1 MRRNIFSSQYSGSI
15 ARAFFTIAYAL
26 ALAILSA
33 APARAQS
40 FQGGVRGTVKDTQGV
55 IPGVTVELINV
66 ATSQTRETLTN
77 ETGQFSFP
85 AVDPTRYT
93 LRVQV
98 QGFKPYENANVVIG
112 TQQFVTLDVSL
123 EVGSIEENITVTGQ
137 SPLIETTNASQGGML
152 DASDFKE
159 LPSEGR
165 SVFTMAALTPT
176 VVASGNAHYNRM
188 QDQSGN
194 SQLSMG
200 GGAVRSN
207 NFLVDGFPTTDMQNR
222 SSVNPSMEALQDARV
237 QVHTYDAEMG
247 RTGGGVMNMA
257 ARAGSNK
264 FEATGYTIFRPESL
278 QAQLLVPKLNHE
290 TFRPEYWRNA
300 GGGIGGPIFKN
311 RTFFWFA
318 GERYT
323 DLQPQASTFSVP
335 SMADRM
341 GDFSALTRNGKP
353 FYLKDPLSPLP
364 CSSTTGGPG
373 CFPGNV
379 IPSNR
384 LNYTGAK
391 LASYMPVPDRDVDD
405 GSINF
410 GRTDLLPSHAYQWTL
425 KVNHNFTNN
434 VATSVFYLR
443 QVTEE
448 NSANYNP
455 VYKFVGSQFLLDRAD
470 HTFVVNN
477 TWVMNSSTVL
487 TLRGGWNQF
496 LDNNVL
502 PVPFDATTLWPNN
515 PAFTSQFRDSN
526 RFPTTTLTGYRGTG
540 WTNRSDNTYYQY
552 GFNGALSKL
561 TGSHSLKGGGDY
573 RILGVQSSSFGAS
586 TGSYSFDGRFTG
598 NAFADMLLGY
608 PSSGNIPISAD
619 LDGSI
624 RYAAGFFQDDW
635 RVSPRLTLNYGVR
648 VEHETNLQER
658 NNRIT
663 TDFAMTTLSPL
674 NSLVNIIDPLTGQRR
689 DIYGGL
695 VYAGQNGAPT
705 QQGGTR
711 NPQVAPRVG
720 AVFSLDDK
728 MVVRGGWG
736 VYVAP
741 WNYAAA
747 GTTGWSQY
755 GYSATTELQQ
765 SSSGV
770 PIASL
775 SDPFPGTFVQPSG
788 SSLGMLTNVG
798 ATTNIRLPN
807 KGTPTVQQYSVDFER
822 EFRGGVMLGAG
833 YTGLT
838 GRNLDWQT
846 TININQL
853 DPKYQALVPDTLVS
867 VPNPFYGIAQAGQFA
882 SRQTIELGQLL
893 RPFPQFGDVL
903 WTDATG
909 AHSQYNALVVQGRKR
924 PDRLWGATFSYTFSR
939 LNDNQV
945 GASNYYSSAPGV
957 QNNYVLV
964 PWSPYYNPDSEYGR
978 SLLDSPHKL
987 VLAPTLLLPF
997 GHDRRFLSRSELGD
1011 LLLGGWSVTAVYQAQ
1026 SGFPLGVSENITG
1039 TPFLF
1044 GGTIRPDLVAGE
1056 PVVNGSDVTERIRA
1070 NTTDNQYFNLAAF
1083 RAVPKNQ
1090 FGNAPRT
1097 LPGVLSPFR
1106 NSFSMSAAKQMALPG
1121 RASASVRVELLNL
1134 FNTVQWASLAS
1145 SAFGNSSFGQ
1155 VRTQANNMRSIQF
1168 TLRIS
1173 Y

>member
-1 MRRNIFSSQYSGSI
+1 MRRTIFTS
-15 ARAFFTIAYAL
+15 ARSF
-26 ALAILSA
+26 SA
-33 APARAQS
+33 ARPFFITCALTLVFVSAPSARAQS
-40 FQGGVRGTVKDTQGV
+40 FQGGVRGTLKDAQGV
-55 IPGVTVELINV
+55 IPGITVELINV
-66 ATSQTRETLTN
+66 ATGQTRDTLTN
-77 ETGQFSFP
+77 EAGQYSFP

-93 LRVQV
+93 LRIQV
-98 QGFKPYENANVVIG
+98 QGFKPYENPNVLIG
-112 TQQFVTLDVSL
+112 TQQFITLDVTL
-123 EVGSIEENITVTGQ
+123 EVGSIEEQITVTGQ
-137 SPLIETTNASQGGML
+137 SPLIETTNASQGGTL
-152 DASDFKE
+152 DAADFKE

-165 SVFTMAALTPT
+165 SVFIMAALTPT

-222 SSVNPSMEALQDARV
+222 SSINPSMEALQDARV

-264 FEATGYTIFRPESL
+264 LEATGYTIFRPESL
-278 QAQLLVPKLNHE
+278 QSQLLIPKLNHE
-290 TFRPEYWRNA
+290 AFRQEYWRNA

-335 SMADRM
+335 SMATRI
-341 GDFSALTRNGKP
+341 GDFSALTRNGRP
-353 FYLKDPLSPLP
+353 FYLKDPLSSLP
-364 CSSTTGGPG
+364 CSSSSGGPG
-373 CFPGNV
+373 CFSGNI
-379 IPSNR
+379 IPASR
-384 LNYTGAK
+384 LNYTGTK
-391 LASYMPVPDRDVDD
+391 IASYMPVPDRDVDD
-405 GSINF
+405 GTANF

-470 HTFVVNN
+470 HTLVVNN

-502 PVPFDATTLWPNN
+502 PIPFDATTLWPNN
-515 PAFTSQFRDSN
+515 SGFTSQFRDSN
-526 RFPTTTLTGYRGTG
+526 RFPTTSLTGYRGTG

-561 TGSHSLKGGGDY
+561 TGSHSLKAGGDY

-586 TGSYSFDGRFTG
+586 TGTYSFDGRFTG
-598 NAFADMLLGY
+598 NALADMLLGY
-608 PSSGNIPISAD
+608 PSSGSIPISAN
-619 LDGSI
+619 LDGYI

-635 RVSPRLTLNYGVR
+635 RVNPRLTLNYGVR

-658 NNRIT
+658 NNQIT

-674 NSLVNIIDPLTGQRR
+674 NNLVNIIDPLTGQRR

-695 VYAGQNGAPT
+695 LYAGQDGAPT

-711 NPQVAPRVG
+711 HPQVSPRVG
-720 AVFSLDDK
+720 AVFSLNDK

-741 WNYAAA
+741 WNYGSA
-747 GTTGWSQY
+747 GTSGWSQY

-765 SSSGV
+765 SSSGM
-770 PIASL
+770 PITSL

-788 SSLGMLTNVG
+788 NALGMLTNVG
-798 ATTNIRLPN
+798 ASTNIRLPN
-807 KGTPTVQQYSVDFER
+807 KGTPKVQQYSVDFER

-853 DPKYQALVPDTLVS
+853 DPKYQTLVPDTLVS

-882 SRQTIELGQLL
+882 TRQTIELGQLL
-893 RPFPQFGDVL
+893 RPFPQFGDIL

-909 AHSQYNALVVQGRKR
+909 AHSQYNALVLQGRKR
-924 PDRLWGATFSYTFSR
+924 PDRVWGATFSYTFSR

-964 PWSPYYNPDSEYGR
+964 PWSSYYNPDSEYGR
-978 SLLDSPHKL
+978 SLLDSPHKF
-987 VLAPTLLLPF
+987 VIAPTILLPF
-997 GHDRRFLSRSELGD
+997 GHDRKFLSQSPLGD
-1011 LLLGGWSVTAVYQAQ
+1011 MFLGGWSVTAVYQAQ
-1026 SGFPLGVSENITG
+1026 SGFPLGVSQNITG
-1039 TPFLF
+1039 TQFLF
-1044 GGTIRPDLVAGE
+1044 GGTIRPNLVDGQ
-1056 PVVNGSDVTERIRA
+1056 PIVDDSDVTARIRA

-1083 RAVPKNQ
+1083 QAVPKNQ
-1090 FGNAPRT
+1090 FGNASRT

-1106 NSFSMSAAKQMALPG
+1106 NSFSMSAAKQVNLPG
-1121 RASASVRVELLNL
+1121 RASASIRLELLNP

-1145 SAFGNSSFGQ
+1145 SAFGNASFGQ

>member
-1 MRRNIFSSQYSGSI
+1 MRRTIFSARPFYII
-15 ARAFFTIAYAL
+15 ACAL
-26 ALAILSA
+26 ALVITSA

-40 FQGGVRGTVKDTQGV
+40 FQGGVRGTLKDAQGI
-55 IPGVTVELINV
+55 IPGVSVELINV
-66 ATSQTRETLTN
+66 ATGQTRETLTN
-77 ETGQFSFP
+77 ETGQYSFP

-98 QGFKPYENANVVIG
+98 QGFKPYENANVMIG
-112 TQQFVTLDVSL
+112 TQQFVTVDVSL

-137 SPLIETTNASQGGML
+137 SPLIDTSNASQGGTL
-152 DASDFKE
+152 DTSDFKE

-194 SQLSMG
+194 SALSMG

-222 SSVNPSMEALQDARV
+222 SSVNPSLESLQDARV

-264 FEATGYTIFRPESL
+264 LEGSAYTIFRPESL
-278 QAQLLVPKLNHE
+278 QAQLLIPKLNHE

-311 RTFFWFA
+311 RTFFYFA

-323 DLQPQASTFSVP
+323 DLQPQASTLSVP
-335 SMADRM
+335 SMATRL
-341 GDFSALTRNGKP
+341 GDFSALTRSGKP
-353 FYLKDPLSPLP
+353 FYLKDPLSSGA
-364 CSSTTGGPG
+364 CNSSTGGPG
-373 CFPGNV
+373 CFPGNI
-379 IPSNR
+379 IPSTR
-384 LNYTGAK
+384 LNYTGTK
-391 LASYMPVPDRDVDD
+391 IASYMPQPDRDVDD
-405 GSINF
+405 GSANF
-410 GRTDLLPSHAYQWTL
+410 SKTDLLPSHAYQWTL
-425 KVNHNFTNN
+425 KLNHNFSNA
-434 VATSVFYLR
+434 VATSIFYLR
-443 QVTEE
+443 QVTAE

-455 VYKFVGSQFLLDRAD
+455 VYKFVGSQFLLNRAD

-477 TWVMNSSTVL
+477 TWIMNSSTVL

-496 LDNNVL
+496 QDNNVL
-502 PVPFDATTLWPNN
+502 PVPFDATTLWPTN
-515 PAFTSQFRDSN
+515 PSFTSQFSDSN
-526 RFPTTTLTGYRGTG
+526 RFPTTSLTGYRGTG
-540 WTNRSDNTYYQY
+540 WSNRSDNTYYQY

-561 TGSHSLKGGGDY
+561 TGSHSLKAGGDY

-598 NAFADMLLGY
+598 NALADMLLGY

-619 LDGSI
+619 LDGYI
-624 RYAAGFFQDDW
+624 RYAAGFVQDDW
-635 RVSPRLTLNYGVR
+635 RVNTRLTLNYGLR
-648 VEHETNLQER
+648 MEHETNLQER
-658 NNRIT
+658 NNQIT

-674 NSLVNIIDPLTGQRR
+674 NDLVNIIDPVTGQRR
-689 DIYGGL
+689 DLYGGL
-695 VYAGQNGAPT
+695 IYAGQNGAPT
-705 QQGGTR
+705 EQGGTR
-711 NPQVAPRVG
+711 HPQFSPRVG
-720 AVFSLDDK
+720 AVFSIDDK
-728 MVVRGGWG
+728 TVVRGGWG

-741 WNYAAA
+741 WNYSAA

-770 PIASL
+770 PISSL

-788 SSLGMLTNVG
+788 SSLGMLTNIG
-798 ATTNIRLPN
+798 ASTNIRLPN
-807 KGTPTVQQYSVDFER
+807 KGTPRVQQYSVDIER

-853 DPKYQALVPDTLVS
+853 DPKYQTLVPDTLVS
-867 VPNPFYGIAQAGQFA
+867 VPNPFYGIPQAGQF
-882 SRQTIELGQLL
+882 STRPTIELGQLL

-909 AHSQYNALVVQGRKR
+909 AHSQYHALVLQGRKR
-924 PDRLWGATFSYTFSR
+924 TDGFWGATFSYTFSR

-987 VLAPTLLLPF
+987 VVAPTLLLPF
-997 GHDRRFLSRSELGD
+997 GQGRKFLSNGGLAGA
-1011 LLLGGWSVTAVYQAQ
+1011 LLGGWSVTGVYQAQ
-1026 SGFPLGVSENITG
+1026 SGFPLGISQNITG
-1039 TPFLF
+1039 SQFLL
-1044 GGTIRPDLVAGE
+1044 GGTTRPDLVPGE
-1056 PVVNGSDVTERIRA
+1056 SIVDAADVTARIRTNPA
-1070 NTTDNQYFNLAAF
+1070 DNQYFNVGAF
-1083 RAVPKNQ
+1083 RAVPKNR
-1090 FGNAPRT
+1090 FGTAPRT
-1097 LPGVLSPFR
+1097 IPGVLSPFR
-1106 NSFSMSAAKQMALPG
+1106 NSFSMSAAKQVNLPG
-1121 RASASVRVELLNL
+1121 RASASVRLELLNP
-1134 FNTVQWASLAS
+1134 FNIVQWASLAS
-1145 SAFGNSSFGQ
+1145 SAFGNASFGQ